1 MTVVA
6 AGPLRAA
13 LDYHADIAPLLRQY
27 CAGCHNDEDFDGDFS
42 VEYFSDL
49 EEGGSRGVMLRPGN
63 PDDSY
68 LIKLMTGETDEP
80 MPPADDPQPTE
91 ADLAIFRQWIEE
103 GAKGPGDEEDVSI
116 LSLLEVP
123 DIPAASGQKGITA
136 MGRSADGER
145 LATARFGRVTISDT
159 RGKLLLELREL
170 PGKVHSIEFAPKR
183 KDRLV
188 TASGVAGLKG
198 VATLWDKGK
207 AVRTFGDGYHRD
219 VLYDAVF
226 SPDGNLLAT
235 GGYDQKIAIWDVA
248 SGERLRTIEI
258 HNGAIFDLAFSP
270 DGSVLASASGDET
283 VKLWRVS
290 DGERLDTLNQPQGE
304 QYSVSFSPDGRFI
317 FAGGADN
324 RIRMYRFISRD
335 KPKINPVIHSRYGH
349 EDAIVAMVISDDG
362 KWLAT
367 SADDQSVK
375 LWTLPS
381 LQQVK
386 AWENQPDIVTSLRF
400 VGDKKL
406 FGGRLDGSE
415 HRWSYAG
422 LTGLSDALDPVEREG
437 NKGRKRKADP
447 QVEVAMIDATEQ
459 ATPVAVSLPAQI
471 KGVIGAEGDSD
482 VFKFSAKKGEEWVFE
497 VVAAKEKS
505 PLDSKLEILDSNGV
519 LLERV
524 KLQAVRDSWFTF
536 RGKDSMQVNDFRV
549 QNWRE
554 MELNEYLYC
563 NGEVVKLWLYPR
575 GPDSGF
581 TVYPGFG
588 ERKTYF
594 GTSGLTHALGEPCY
608 IVEPIPAGVEPVPN
622 GLPIY
627 TIYYENDDDPN
638 RRLGSDSYLDFTAP
652 ADGTYQVRIS
662 DVRGFGGE
670 DFTYQLKARTSA
682 PSFTVNHNIDKEKGL
697 KVPPGAGREFMVTAD
712 RFDGFEGPIRVELT
726 GLPEGL
732 SCEPVT
738 IEKGQHRAMALVW
751 AEADAMAEPTAEKG
765 EGNET
770 PEAARE
776 KESDAKLMAYAEVDG
791 EAVEKKLASPGSVE
805 VDSASPKIKV
815 TIYPDGD
822 SGEPEMQPGEP
833 MVLKIRP
840 GETITAIVKAERFG
854 FDDRINFG
862 KEHAGRNLAHG
873 LIIDNIGLN
882 GLMIPA
888 GGTEQRFFITAS
900 DWVPESTRTFH
911 LNASQ
916 DSGRATQ
923 PIVIKVV
930 RDEALADSR

>member
-1 MTVVA
+1 MASPV
-6 AGPLRAA
+6 RAA

-27 CAGCHNDEDFDGDFS
+27 CAGCHNDEDFDGEFS

-63 PDDSY
+63 PDESY
-68 LIKLMTGETDEP
+68 LIKLMTGGTDEP

-103 GAKGPGDEEDVSI
+103 GARGPESDDDISI

-123 DIPAASGQKGITA
+123 DIPAATGQKGITA
-136 MGRSADGER
+136 MGRSADGQR
-145 LATARFGRVTISDT
+145 LATARFGSVTVADAN
-159 RGKLLLELREL
+159 GKKLLQLKDL
-170 PGKVHSIEFAPKR
+170 PGKIHSIEFAPNQ

-198 VATLWDKGK
+198 VATLWDGGK
-207 AVRTFGDGYHRD
+207 AVRAFGEGYHRD
-219 VLYDAVF
+219 VLYDAVL
-226 SPDGNLLAT
+226 SPDGKLLAT
-235 GGYDQKIAIWDVA
+235 GGYDRKIAIWDVA
-248 SGERLRTIEI
+248 TGDRLRTIEI
-258 HNGAIFDLAFSP
+258 HNGAIFDLDFSP
-270 DGSVLASASGDET
+270 DGSVLASASGDQT

-335 KPKINPVIHSRYGH
+335 QPKINPMIHSRYGH
-349 EDAIVAMVISDDG
+349 EDAIVTMVVSDDG

-375 LWTLPS
+375 LWTLPA
-381 LQQVK
+381 LRQVK
-386 AWENQPDIVTSLRF
+386 AWENQPDIVTSLKF
-400 VGDKKL
+400 VSDKML
-406 FGGRLDGSE
+406 AGGRLDGSE
-415 HRWSYAG
+415 HRWSYEG
-422 LTGLSDALDPVEREG
+422 VRGLSAGPDPVG
-437 NKGRKRKADP
+437 NKEDEDNRSQPVASA
-447 QVEVAMIDATEQ
+447 EVAMIEAKEQ
-459 ATPVAVSLPAQI
+459 EGPIEVSLPAEI
-471 KGVIGAEGDSD
+471 NGAIGAEGDTD
-482 VFKFSAKKGEEWVFE
+482 TFQFTAKQGEEWVFE
-497 VVAAKEKS
+497 VAAARQKS
-505 PLDSKLEILDSNGV
+505 PLDSKLEILNAQGD

-536 RGKDSMQVNDFRV
+536 RGKNSMQVNDFRV

-581 TVYPGFG
+581 TVYPGYG
-588 ERKTYF
+588 NRKTYF
-594 GTSGLTHALGEPCY
+594 GTTGQTHALGEPCY
-608 IVEPIPAGVEPVPN
+608 IVEPVPEGTDPVPN
-622 GLPIY
+622 GLPVY

-638 RRLGSDSYLDFTAP
+638 RRFGSDSYLSFKAP

-670 DFTYQLKARTSA
+670 KFTYQLKARPNQ
-682 PSFTVNHNIDKEKGL
+682 PSFTVKHNINKEKGL
-697 KVPPGAGREFMVTAD
+697 KVLPGAGKEFMVTAD
-712 RFDGFEGPIRVELT
+712 RFDGFDGPIRVELT

-732 SCEPVT
+732 SSSPVT
-738 IEKGQHRAMALVW
+738 IEQGQHRAMALIW
-751 AEADAMAEPTAEKG
+751 ADPDAVPLPDSDGDQEKATA
-765 EGNET
+765 
-770 PEAARE
+770 
-776 KESDAKLMAYAEVDG
+776 AKLVATAMIGKEEVSQ
-791 EAVEKKLASPGSVE
+791 ELASPGAIV
-805 VDSASPKIKV
+805 VDSAEPKIKV
-815 TIYPDGD
+815 TILPDGD
-822 SGEPEMQPGEP
+822 SGEPTMMPGEP
-833 MVLKIRP
+833 MVLTIRP
-840 GETITAIVKAERFG
+840 GETITAMVKAERFG
-854 FDDRINFG
+854 FNDRIDFG
-862 KEHAGRNLAHG
+862 KEDAGRNLAHG

-888 GGTEQRFFITAS
+888 GATEQRFFITAA

-911 LNASQ
+911 LKASQ
-916 DSGRATQ
+916 DSGRASQ
-923 PIVIKVV
+923 AIVIKVV